1 MTFLELLQVNVTL
14 KRVAMTNGGEY
25 AGPCPFCGGRDR
37 FRVWPNQSGG
47 RYWCRGCRKH
57 GDAIQWLRDTRGLSF
72 QEACAELGIDPHSR
86 PKTEKPPRRPGEI
99 KPANPLWQKKAG
111 SLLAQAKWNLW
122 KNQDALTWLYG
133 RGLRDE
139 TIRTAGLGW
148 NSVDRYEDREAWGLT
163 PQTDE
168 KGKKK
173 NLWLPAGLMIPCYAN
188 EQLIRLR
195 IRLPKGELRYY
206 IVPGS
211 DTRPMLFHREHGNFV
226 VVESELDALLIDQET
241 MDLVGTVGL
250 GSVSTKPDEDTDRPL
265 KEARLILN
273 CLDFD
278 KAGAETSW
286 GFWSETYG
294 AKVKRWPVPIG
305 KDPSEAFQEGLNIR
319 TWIEAGLICTSSSLQ
334 NEKPMEA
341 VVKPFPK
348 EWLDRFDEMQLER
361 LAIMTID
368 GRLTDTEAMRL
379 LN

>member
-99 KPANPLWQKKAG
+99 KPNNPLWQKKAG
-111 SLLAQAKWNLW
+111 SFLAQAKWNLW
-122 KNQDALTWLYG
+122 KNQDALTWLHS
-133 RGLRDE
+133 RGLRDN
-139 TIRTAGLGW
+139 TIQAASLGW
-148 NSVDRYEDREAWGLT
+148 NAVGRYEDRQDWGLDL
-163 PQTDE
+163 PQDE
-168 KGKKK
+168 KGKVKK
-173 NLWLPAGLMIPCYAN
+173 LWFPVGLVIPFVSNGAV
-188 EQLIRLR
+188 LRLR
-195 IRLPKGELRYY
+195 IRRPGCQRRYM
-206 IVPGS
+206 IVSGS
-211 DTRPMLFHREHGNFV
+211 DMRPMILGEGKDRV
-226 VVESELDALLIDQET
+226 VVLESDLDAILIEQEGGEI
-241 MDLVGTVGL
+241 VSVVAL
-250 GSVSTKPDEDTDRPL
+250 GNAQAKPDRETHEVLNRAD
-265 KEARLILN
+265 LILIS
-273 CLDFD
+273 LDFD
-278 KAGAETSW
+278 EAGRKSAW
-286 GFWSETYG
+286 QFWLSTYPN
-294 AKVKRWPVPIG
+294 ARRWPVPIG

-319 TWIEAGLICTSSSLQ
+319 AWIEAGLICTSSSLQ
-334 NEKPMEA
+334 NEKLTEA

-368 GRLTDTEAMRL
+368 GRLTDNEAMRL